1 MAERTLT
8 EGSVYIFNRFSML
21 GIKIWLKL
29 TLSGHSVIVPSEI
42 IAAYR
47 FLQSVDEI
55 LVDTNSTTGGRH

>member
-1 MAERTLT
+1 
-8 EGSVYIFNRFSML
+8 ML

-42 IAAYR
+42 IAAYL
-47 FLQSVDEI
+47 FLQSGDEI

>member
-1 MAERTLT
+1 
-8 EGSVYIFNRFSML
+8 
-21 GIKIWLKL
+21 
-29 TLSGHSVIVPSEI
+29 LSGHSVIVPSEI